1 MGAKT
6 IPIYPEMDVR
16 KQLERRR
23 FLDVS
28 FFIPN
33 LAVGTPL
40 SPWAHMYHDLFHD
53 SWPQF
58 VDDLLED
65 IGVRAMRSGG
75 NWLSWPFK
83 VINVDEI
90 STLKAERDHINRRRE
105 NYA

>member
-6 IPIYPEMDVR
+6 VPIFPETDAR

-28 FFIPN
+28 FLSIPN
-33 LAVGTPL
+33 LVVGTPL
-40 SPWAHMYHDLFHD
+40 LASAHIYNLPNH

-65 IGVRAMRSGG
+65 MGVPAMRSGG

-83 VINVDEI
+83 VIDLEEI
-90 STLKAERDHINRRRE
+90 STLKAERDHINCRRE
-105 NYA
+105 N

>member
-6 IPIYPEMDVR
+6 VPIYPEMDIR

-28 FFIPN
+28 FLIPN

-40 SPWAHMYHDLFHD
+40 SARAHMYDLSHH

-65 IGVRAMRSGG
+65 MGVRAMRSGG

-83 VINVDEI
+83 VINLDEI

-105 NYA
+105 NCA